1 MSIFFPVVNWEFKMS
16 VGTVLWRVKKLF
28 FSLSVWEVL
37 TQAQPPWQFTAGV
50 VDIPDYC
57 PGPSRS
63 PPGV

>member
-37 TQAQPPWQFTAGV
+37 TQAQPP
-50 VDIPDYC
+50 
-57 PGPSRS
+57 
-63 PPGV
+63 